1 MFYRRKSYIV
11 KSDFVDIFNVHFNN
25 TNLPNQIK
33 HGARLIGRWMKAN
46 DDNITEIFAIWE
58 YDSYQDYIDIE
69 SKVRSDEAHNKR
81 IQDWYEK
88 NGGREHVYKEYIL
101 EVKYEPLESTVNQTK
116 APSYG
121 WTSEPQ
127 ETSPPTKFD
136 NASPFSDSTQNI
148 ERPNGST

>member
-46 DDNITEIFAIWE
+46 DDNTTEIFAIWE

-101 EVKYEPLESTVNQTK
+101 EVENEPLESTVN
-116 APSYG
+116 
-121 WTSEPQ
+121 
-127 ETSPPTKFD
+127 PTK
-136 NASPFSDSTQNI
+136 
-148 ERPNGST
+148 